1 MVRSRRALAGLL
13 LGALFI
19 AFAPIFVRMSEA
31 GPIATA
37 FFRMA
42 LAWPLLFLWAYATP
56 KPVQAQHTSSS
67 ERLWL
72 LIAGACFACDLS
84 AWHWSI
90 KLTTVANATL
100 LANLAPVFVTL
111 GAWLWMGERVSRAY
125 LVGLLLA
132 LTGLL
137 LLSGASFSLGT
148 SYLLGDA
155 LGVLTAVFY
164 GAYILSISRLRRRL
178 STARIMSYTTLIASV
193 ILLVFTL
200 ASGEPLLGLSA
211 RAWLVLI
218 ALAWLSHAAGQGLI
232 TYALAH
238 LPASYS
244 ALVLILQPVT
254 AALLAWW
261 LFAESLGGMRIV
273 GALIVL
279 AGIAIASRRS
289 RGTATNHAV

>member
-1 MVRSRRALAGLL
+1 MARSHRALAGLL

-19 AFAPIFVRMSEA
+19 AFAPIFVRLSEA

-42 LAWPLLFLWAYATP
+42 LAWPVLFIWAYASP
-56 KPVQAQHTSSS
+56 AQKHAAPTFKS

-72 LIAGACFACDLS
+72 LIASTCFACDLS

-111 GAWLWMGERVSRAY
+111 GAWLWLGERVSRTY
-125 LVGLLLA
+125 LAGLLLA
-132 LTGLL
+132 LAGLL

-148 SYLLGDA
+148 RYLLGDA

-164 GAYILSISRLRRRL
+164 GAYILSISHLRRRL
-178 STARIMSYTTLIASV
+178 STAHIMSHTTLTASI
-193 ILLVFTL
+193 ILLAFTL
-200 ASGEPLLGLSA
+200 ASGEPLLGLSV
-211 RAWLVLI
+211 RGWLVVI
-218 ALAWLSHAAGQGLI
+218 GLAWLSHAAGQGLI

-261 LFAESLGGMRIV
+261 LFAEHLGALQIV
-273 GALIVL
+273 GALIIL
-279 AGIAIASRRS
+279 SGIGVASRRS
-289 RGTATNHAV
+289 PGFSVDPSV